1 MLWREKSAEWERIE
15 GQAWIAGNL
24 TIQITKVLNAEVAE
38 KGDLEKTEGNPF
50 ERVMSSARDF
60 FDLKSF
66 PGLMRFTVLRLS
78 SFLFDF
84 FLGIQ

>member
-1 MLWREKSAEWERIE
+1 MSWRGKSAEWERIE
-15 GQAWIAGNL
+15 GQVPIGGNL

-38 KGDLEKTEGNPF
+38 KGDLERTEGNLF
-50 ERVMSSARDF
+50 EGRISSARDF
-60 FDLKSF
+60 FDLKSL

-84 FLGIQ
+84 FLEIQ